1 MPPRDCRCVTF
12 AICCP
17 CEPRACRSMSSPERI
32 NLLIIDDWG
41 PDPPD
46 AEQRRDLVEIVD
58 DRYDN
63 GSLLITSQV
72 PIAQWH

>member
-1 MPPRDCRCVTF
+1 
-12 AICCP
+12 
-17 CEPRACRSMSSPERI
+17 MSSPERI